1 MTNDASKPPPTP
13 VFRVDKF
20 VVPADALPAFIER
33 MQHIQ
38 RSVRALPG
46 CRRDLLLTQS
56 GGAGEF
62 NVVRWIEWADA
73 QAIADAQLVIQ
84 KQFAEEGFD
93 PTQFFV
99 QELGARADLG
109 LYREA

>member
-1 MTNDASKPPPTP
+1 MPNAVSIPPSTP

-20 VVPADALPAFIER
+20 IVPADALPAFIER

-46 CRRDLLLTQS
+46 CRRDLLLTQT

-62 NVVRWIEWADA
+62 NVLRWIEWADA
-73 QAIADAQLVIQ
+73 QSIADAQRVIQ

-93 PTQFFV
+93 PTAFFV
-99 QELGARADLG
+99 QNLGARADLG
-109 LYREA
+109 LYREV

>member
-1 MTNDASKPPPTP
+1 MANDASKPPPIP

-20 VVPADALPAFIER
+20 IVPTDALPAFIER

-38 RSVRALPG
+38 QSVRALPG
-46 CRRDLLLTQS
+46 CRRDLLLTQT

-62 NVVRWIEWADA
+62 NVLRWIEWTDV
-73 QAIADAQLVIQ
+73 QAIADAQAVMQ

-93 PTQFFV
+93 PTAFFV
-99 QELGARADLG
+99 QKLGARADMG
-109 LYREA
+109 LYREV